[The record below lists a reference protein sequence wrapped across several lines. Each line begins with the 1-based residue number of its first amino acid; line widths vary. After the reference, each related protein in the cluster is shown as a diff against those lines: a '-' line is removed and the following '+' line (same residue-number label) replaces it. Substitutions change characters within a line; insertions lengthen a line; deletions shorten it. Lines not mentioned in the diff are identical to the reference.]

1 MLYAYPRFVRQSGIG
16 NRLFPWAR
24 AYLFAKDHGAKLIWP
39 NWEHFRVGALFKGG
53 VGLRNFPGKIYLLG
67 NFTPDRTYVSGLRK
81 QIILRTSQKLAEV
94 DTLKA
99 KYDSNS
105 SQIVIFDGVRNLF
118 TDLAG
123 SQAALRNA
131 LISIARPAVMSS
143 VQLTLPPIA
152 LNIRRGKDFRDP
164 EDPGEFVISG
174 GLRTPLK
181 WFCMTLQRIRRLV
194 GSDIGAYVVSDGD
207 EGDLDSVLSLPNTVH
222 IKTTTALA
230 DLLLISQA
238 RLLIASGG
246 SAFSAWGA
254 FLSGAPTLCV
264 PGQSF
269 TWFGL
274 GADHVGVFD
283 PVQSSD
289 RELRRYC
296 SLC

>member
-1 MLYAYPRFVRQSGIG
+1 MLYAYPKFVRQSGIG

-24 AYLFAKDHGAKLIWP
+24 AYLFAKAHGAKLIWP

-53 VGLRNFPGKIYLLG
+53 VRWRDFPGKIYLFG
-67 NFTPDRTYVSGLRK
+67 NFTPDHTYVSGLRK
-81 QIILRTSQKLAEV
+81 RIILRTGQKLAEL
-94 DTLKA
+94 DPLQ
-99 KYDSNS
+99 YNSSS
-105 SQIVIFDGVRNLF
+105 SQIIVFDGLRNLF

-123 SQAALRNA
+123 SQLILKNA
-131 LISIARPAVMSS
+131 LMSIASPAVMSG
-143 VQLTLPPIA
+143 VQISLPPIA

-164 EDPGEFVISG
+164 QDPGEFVTSG
-174 GLRTPLK
+174 GLRTPLN
-181 WFCMTLQRIRRLV
+181 WFRMTLQRIRRLV
-194 GSDIGAYVVSDGD
+194 GSEIGAFVISDGD
-207 EGDLDSVLSLPNTVH
+207 EADLNSVLSLPNTVH

-254 FLSGAPTLCV
+254 FLSEAPTLCV

-274 GADHVGVFD
+274 SADRVGVFD
-283 PVQSSD
+283 PLHSSD
-289 RELRRYC
+289 GELRQYC
-296 SLC
+296 SVCP